1 MKFKIIP
8 QHQYDIWECEKGDK
22 VIYVY
27 IEWGYNEH
35 EELNE
40 NSSELFKN
48 CKSIEE
54 IQKILD
60 DAVKKCTPMTKKD
73 KDYLYY
79 EDYWKDSGEDD
90 VYDTSELAEELKLD
104 WEILLNTSSGGAI
117 RRSEIVF
124 SKDVSDKEFDMELDF
139 EEDNEKITLRE
150 ACETWNDEILSYNDW
165 SEGTVTY
172 YKSPMKVV
180 EVKD

>member
-8 QHQYDIWECEKGDK
+8 QHQYDIWECEKGNK

-40 NSSELFKN
+40 NSSELFRN

-60 DAVKKCTPMTKKD
+60 DAVKKCSPMTKD
-73 KDYLYY
+73 KDHSDY
-79 EDYWKDSGEDD
+79 ESYWKDSGEDD
-90 VYDTSELAEELKLD
+90 VYTTSELAEELKLD
-104 WEILLNTSSGGAI
+104 WEILLNTNSSGGL
-117 RRSEIVF
+117 RRCEICF
-124 SKDVSDKEFDMELDF
+124 SKNVSDKEFEMELDVD
-139 EEDNEKITLRE
+139 EDNEKTTLRE
-150 ACETWNDEILSYNDW
+150 ACETWNDELLSYNDW

-172 YKSPMKVV
+172 YKSPLKVV
-180 EVKD
+180 EIKD

>member
-1 MKFKIIP
+1 MLEKKSVKFYRACYQITPK
-8 QHQYDIWECEKGDK
+8 KK
-22 VIYVY
+22 VR
-27 IEWGYNEH
+27 
-35 EELNE
+35 LTD
-40 NSSELFKN
+40 F
-48 CKSIEE
+48 KSI
-54 IQKILD
+54 III
-60 DAVKKCTPMTKKD
+60 
-73 KDYLYY
+73 
-79 EDYWKDSGEDD
+79 GEDD

-117 RRSEIVF
+117 RCSEIVF

-172 YKSPMKVV
+172 YKSPLKVV